1 MSSANIWAV
10 ANLHVHASKQHRA
23 NDRAFQAESKKNERQ
38 IYYKKKKKI
47 FHLNGLEPSFFT
59 RQPTMSTTSDV
70 LNR

>member
-38 IYYKKKKKI
+38 IYYKKKKKDI
-47 FHLNGLEPSFFT
+47 SPERT
-59 RQPTMSTTSDV
+59 RTVV
-70 LNR
+70 LHKTADNVDYK